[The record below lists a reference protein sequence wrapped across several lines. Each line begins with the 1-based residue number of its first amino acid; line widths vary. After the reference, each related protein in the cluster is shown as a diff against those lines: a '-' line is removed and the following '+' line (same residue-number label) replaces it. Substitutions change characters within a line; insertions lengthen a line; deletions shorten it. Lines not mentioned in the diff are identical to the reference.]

1 MSDKARIIVIF
12 GAIAA
17 LLGGGLYYFLRIYQ
31 PNLTRKAAQA
41 EVLAWEA
48 RWAEARACLLGAKP
62 ASSSAREAL
71 AVRELSPDPWN
82 RGTCSKLIGK
92 LSRGVAD
99 DTGILK
105 VEHAWMT
112 VDRAAAKVATAFAS
126 HVDPFG
132 DAPERRGD
140 SPLPAALEEL
150 DSAQA
155 DLREAAGMDPPGAAA
170 GSTLPVAQM
179 ITLKEGGQV
188 VTNLDAWLLPSSG
201 GVIGF
206 GSTHDREVEMVLV
219 AGAPPKLLPAP
230 SGGVRALPDSTWGAA
245 GLQNEVVVGP
255 IDDKGAFGTMT
266 NIPAGDVARVL
277 FAVGTLADGLVAY
290 GAGGTLGLLR
300 ASAGG
305 IKGDAPHEVSRVIYA
320 LSPAGRALLAWNTV
334 DGAMHGFFPK
344 GGAETK
350 AMELGSGWAAQ
361 ACVTATHGWV
371 GEEPQFMSFDGTS
384 ATPHVLPRHEL
395 LGCTD
400 QAALLHKVASTSYA
414 VCSDSCRVAELRN
427 TKSSSVATL
436 ANDKVV
442 AVRARGDVLGLWS
455 ENAEPVFFTTPISI
469 SPRTAISDG
478 KVVDVIGETSEG
490 VVVARLP
497 LR

>member
-1 MSDKARIIVIF
+1 MSDKARITVIF

-31 PNLTRKAAQA
+31 PTQEQQAAQT

-48 RWAEARACLLGAKP
+48 RWAEARACLLGPKP
-62 ASSSAREAL
+62 VSSRPREAL

-132 DAPERRGD
+132 DVPEHRGD

-150 DSAQA
+150 EGAQA
-155 DLREAAGMDPPGAAA
+155 DLRKAAGMDPPDSAA
-170 GSTLPVAQM
+170 GPTLPAAQL
-179 ITLKEGGQV
+179 IPLKDGGQQV
-188 VTNLDAWLLPSSG
+188 SNLEAWLLPSSG

-219 AGAPPKLLPAP
+219 AGAAPKLLPAP
-230 SGGVRALPDSTWGAA
+230 SGGVRAVTDATWGAA
-245 GLQNEVVVGP
+245 GLQDEVVVGP

-266 NIPAGDVARVL
+266 NIPAGELARVL
-277 FAVGTLADGLVAY
+277 FAVGTIADGLVAY
-290 GAGGTLGLLR
+290 GAGGKLGLIR
-300 ASAGG
+300 ATAGS
-305 IKGDAPHEVSRVIYA
+305 IKGDAPFQVSRVMYA
-320 LSPAGRALLAWNTV
+320 LTPAGRALLAWNTV
-334 DGAMHGFFPK
+334 DGAMRGFFPK
-344 GGAETK
+344 GGAETRP
-350 AMELGSGWAAQ
+350 MELGSGFAAS
-361 ACVTATHGWV
+361 ACLTATHGWV
-371 GEEPQFMSFDGTS
+371 GEEPQFMSFDDTS
-384 ATPHVLPRHEL
+384 ATPHVLPQHEL
-395 LGCTD
+395 LGCSD
-400 QAALLHKVASTSYA
+400 DAALLHKIGSTSYA
-414 VCSDSCRVAELRN
+414 VCTDACRVAELRN
-427 TKSSSVATL
+427 TKSSVVATL
-436 ANDKVV
+436 ANAKVV
-442 AVRARGDVLGLWS
+442 AIRARGEVIGLWR
-455 ENAEPVFFTTPISI
+455 ENAEPLFFTTPISM